1 MSVCVCAGQ
10 CTPMTLYT
18 DWLTDVCR
26 GEVIAS
32 ADEKEQII
40 FADVGT

>member
-1 MSVCVCAGQ
+1 VS
-10 CTPMTLYT
+10 
-18 DWLTDVCR
+18 R

-40 FADVGT
+40 FADIGWYYLPSYFIVH